1 MDGWPGSTGAG
12 AGPPTVGA
20 TGAIPRVDPMQYVV
34 VRRLGRGGMGVVD
47 LATAPDGTEVAL
59 KRLSLH
65 GTPDEVARARARIRR
80 EAEVLGSLDHPG
92 IVRLLDVV
100 DDGDDVV
107 LVMPYLPGG
116 SLHERVTTGGPLA
129 PEAVQALA
137 DRLLDALAAAHRQG
151 IVHRDIKPENVL
163 FAADGDPRLVD
174 FGVAR
179 ATDHT
184 IGLTATSMVV
194 GTPGFMA
201 PEQARGEEAGAASDV
216 FSLGATLLFAL
227 TGEGPFG
234 PIAAD
239 PRVLMH
245 RAATGRV
252 ERVPKELPPELRTL
266 LVGALDPRADRRPS
280 AALLRGGPGGTTP
293 RTRLSGAVTGR
304 RLLAVG
310 GVALL
315 LALVLGVGVAAL
327 LGGDDDGDASG
338 PTTTGARPTTEPE
351 TTTTST
357 TEPCVSLRY
366 QLCEGGVLG
375 EPRPGTDGEE
385 CLPGF
390 EDYDGDRTNGCEA
403 EEDGLDEP
411 AVLTEDDEEIEAT
424 IVPGDDVDRFVLPAD
439 DGFSLTCDGEI
450 TVSLTAPE
458 GMALRMVVIRSDG
471 NTAADV
477 IAAGGET
484 VEAGVGE
491 RCGSTDGD
499 LAVEISPVGS
509 DRSGEPYT
517 LRRSGGF

>member
-1 MDGWPGSTGAG
+1 
-12 AGPPTVGA
+12 
-20 TGAIPRVDPMQYVV
+20 MQYTV

-47 LATAPDGTEVAL
+47 LATSPDGSEVAL

-65 GTPDEVARARARIRR
+65 GTPDEIARARARIRR

-92 IVRLLDVV
+92 IVRLLAVV

-107 LVMPYLPGG
+107 IVMPYLSGG
-116 SLHERVTTGGPLA
+116 SLHERVTTHGPMT
-129 PEAVQALA
+129 PEAVHALA

-184 IGLTATSMVV
+184 LGLTATSMVV

-201 PEQARGEEAGAASDV
+201 PEQARGEEATAPSDV

-234 PIAAD
+234 PIATD

-252 ERVPKELPPELRTL
+252 ERIPRDLPPELRTL
-266 LVGALDPRADRRPS
+266 LVGALDPRPERRPS
-280 AALLRGGPGGTTP
+280 AAGLRGGPAGTTP
-293 RTRLSGAVTGR
+293 RTRLQRTIADR
-304 RLLAVG
+304 RLLAA
-310 GVALL
+310 VALAAV
-315 LALVLGVGVAAL
+315 ALVLIVAGGLVAL
-327 LGGDDDGDASG
+327 VGDDEPDAATPS
-338 PTTTGARPTTEPE
+338 TTEATAPTTEPSTVE
-351 TTTTST
+351 QTTTTT
-357 TEPCVSLRY
+357 CRSLRY
-366 QLCEGGVLG
+366 QLCEGGELG
-375 EPRPGTDGEE
+375 DPRPGTDGRA

-390 EDYDGDRTNGCEA
+390 EDYDGDRANGCEA
-403 EEDGLDEP
+403 RDDGLDDP
-411 AVLTEDDEEIEAT
+411 AILTDDDGEIQGT
-424 IVPGDDVDRFVLPAD
+424 MVPSDDVDRFVLPAD
-439 DGFSLTCDGEI
+439 DGFSLTCDGKI
-450 TVSLTAPE
+450 TVSLSAPE

-471 NTAADV
+471 ATAADEIV
-477 IAAGGET
+477 AGGET
-484 VEAGVGE
+484 VDASVGE

-509 DRSGEPYT
+509 DRTAEPYT
-517 LRRSGGF
+517 LSRSGGF